1 MSIWQSLPQRQLKT
15 LIHRFATK
23 EAARLRLGNREFN
36 LWRTRR
42 LKAVA
47 IFEKRF
53 GGVPTMF
60 KLRKMPVL
68 KSYYI
73 INGIYLWPSSTLS
86 SVK

>member
-1 MSIWQSLPQRQLKT
+1 M
-15 LIHRFATK
+15 
-23 EAARLRLGNREFN
+23 GNREFN

-53 GGVPTMF
+53 GGVPTIF
-60 KLRKMPVL
+60 KKRKMLVL

-73 INGIYLWPSSTLS
+73 NNGIYLWPSS
-86 SVK
+86 K